1 MSKIAIVGTGRM
13 GTAFAKRLLETG
25 NEVTVWNRSAKRT
38 AAAAEAGAQVAQ
50 DLAEVVDCEVILL
63 ALTDAEAVSGVVQDL
78 IGAGIQ
84 GRLVVDLSTL
94 LPQET

>member
-63 ALTDAEAVSGVVQDL
+63 SLTDAEAVIGVVQNM
-78 IGAGIQ
+78 ISAGIQ
-84 GRLVVDLSTL
+84 LSL
-94 LPQET
+94 IHI

>member
-50 DLAEVVDCEVILL
+50 DLAEVVDCEVILHSVQL
-63 ALTDAEAVSGVVQDL
+63 NFCNKTDFYLGSESFC
-78 IGAGIQ
+78 
-84 GRLVVDLSTL
+84 L
-94 LPQET
+94 LL

>member
-38 AAAAEAGAQVAQ
+38 ADAAEAGAQVAQ

-84 GRLVVDLSTL
+84 GRLVVDLS
-94 LPQET
+94 